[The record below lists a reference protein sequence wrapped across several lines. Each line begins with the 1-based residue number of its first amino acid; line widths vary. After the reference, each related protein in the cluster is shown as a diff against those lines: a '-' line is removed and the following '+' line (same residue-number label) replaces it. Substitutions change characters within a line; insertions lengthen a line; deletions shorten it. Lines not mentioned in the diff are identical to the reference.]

1 MRGGVGV
8 RLGLLSFDFAR
19 KMKRGWDEWRDKGKV
34 LEPSIS
40 ISYIEKISS
49 ECYFDVFQQNSIGC
63 RF

>member
-1 MRGGVGV
+1 MNGD
-8 RLGLLSFDFAR
+8 LSDHISV
-19 KMKRGWDEWRDKGKV
+19 EWRDKGKV